1 MAKLFLTMLDAV
13 LCKCALCCSAE
24 RHMKLS
30 CLYMLASMYRFGSFY
45 FLTANISGFVMAE
58 CDGDQELKRS
68 MDTDQQKKDMQI
80 GTPKPKDTIRESELF
95 FSKKLVV
102 HVSVINV

>member
-1 MAKLFLTMLDAV
+1 
-13 LCKCALCCSAE
+13 
-24 RHMKLS
+24 
-30 CLYMLASMYRFGSFY
+30 
-45 FLTANISGFVMAE
+45 
-58 CDGDQELKRS
+58 

-80 GTPKPKDTIRESELF
+80 GAPKPKDTIGESELF